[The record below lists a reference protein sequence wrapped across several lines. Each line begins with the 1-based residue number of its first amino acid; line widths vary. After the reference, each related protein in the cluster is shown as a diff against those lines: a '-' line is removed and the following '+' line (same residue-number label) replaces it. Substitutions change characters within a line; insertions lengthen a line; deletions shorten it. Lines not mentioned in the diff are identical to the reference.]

1 MSHDE
6 SDAAAGL
13 RGAQGLSFLDWAEGD
28 GKPDSGWRRSLRPGQ
43 VPPALLDGRI
53 RVAYQPIIDLR
64 TGGVF
69 AYEALL
75 RSDAPGFQGVEGLI
89 HDSVQAGVMG
99 MLGRAIRDM
108 AVSGCTTHPLFMNL
122 HPSEFDEGWLVR
134 PDDPVFRHEHPV
146 FLEITESVPLSH
158 FAQCR
163 SVLAEVRHKGISLAV
178 DDLGAGYS
186 NLKYI
191 ADLSP
196 EIVKLDRGLIA
207 NMHHDSR
214 QQRLVSSLVQLC
226 TDMGAQVVVEG
237 VETQDEAAAV
247 RSTGAHFG
255 QGYHWGRPSSAPL
268 RVEAPGTETGP
279 QRAFLKPSS

>member
-1 MSHDE
+1 MSRDKG
-6 SDAAAGL
+6 DAAAGPL
-13 RGAQGLSFLDWAEGD
+13 GVQGLSFVDWAEGD

-43 VPPALLDGRI
+43 VPPVLLDGPI
-53 RVAYQPIIDLR
+53 RVVYQPIVDLR

-75 RSDAPGFQGVEGLI
+75 RSDAPGFQGVESLI

-99 MLGRAIRDM
+99 MLGRAIRDL

-134 PDDPVFRHEHPV
+134 PDDPVFRHDHPV
-146 FLEITESVPLSH
+146 FLEVTESVPLSH
-158 FAQCR
+158 FAQCH

-207 NMHHDSR
+207 NMRHDSR
-214 QQRLVSSLVQLC
+214 QQRLVSSIVHLC
-226 TDMGAQVVVEG
+226 EDMGAQVVVEG
-237 VETQDEAAAV
+237 VETPEEAAAA

-255 QGYHWGRPSSAPL
+255 QGYHWARPSSSPPVVAAPATG
-268 RVEAPGTETGP
+268 RGPGLTEP
-279 QRAFLKPSS
+279 F